1 MNETNLTPC
10 YNCTGDKTR
19 YMCGVA
25 PIYGC
30 FLCKKYGDG
39 KGKILTEYR
48 HQKVKVLNYEG
59 IEVEMD
65 PPTYECTTCKD
76 TLQATYRIWVEKLR
90 DKMISDNGWG
100 KMPRVQLPCDKC
112 KNEEHTEQKKQ
123 KEIELNQ

>member
-1 MNETNLTPC
+1 
-10 YNCTGDKTR
+10 
-19 YMCGVA
+19 MCGVA